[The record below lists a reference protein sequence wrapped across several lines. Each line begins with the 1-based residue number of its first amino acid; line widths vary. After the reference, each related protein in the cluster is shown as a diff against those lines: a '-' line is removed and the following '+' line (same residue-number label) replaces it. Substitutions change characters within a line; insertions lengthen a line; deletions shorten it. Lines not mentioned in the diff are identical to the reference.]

1 LVADAKTQQKF
12 GIKGQ
17 VLRRGD
23 AGYEEARKKA
33 VWHAGTPARF
43 PEVIVRARDESDV
56 AGAVRLARAEGRK
69 LAVRSGGHSW
79 SGSHLRDGIVLIDLS
94 QLKDVSINAK
104 DMTATAQPGLQG
116 AEVDDA
122 LAKHDRF
129 FPIGH
134 CKGVCIGGYLLQ
146 GGFAWRGRE
155 FGPSCMSITG
165 IDVVTADGEMIHAD
179 ETHNPDLF
187 WAARGAGPGFFAVVT
202 RFYLKLYP
210 RHKVTLKNIYV
221 YPPDVWE
228 PIYRWSRSIEP
239 KLPAEVE
246 INTLMYRDEAV
257 TKDGPVVSVL
267 ATAYANAEQ
276 HARDVLSV
284 FETCPVRD
292 RALVAEIGA
301 TTTLSE
307 LSSYGT
313 AAHYPADKRFIADN
327 MWTHASFD
335 ELEPG
340 LRAIQAGLPPAP
352 SHMVWFPWTLTPERP
367 PMAYSVEDELYIA
380 LYGAWSDPADDEKYK
395 SFVTERLRA
404 MEPVSTG
411 IQLAD
416 ENLINRPR
424 HFLTDANFRRLDKIC
439 AAYDPDGLFVSW
451 LGRPTVAGSPG
462 S

>member
-1 LVADAKTQQKF
+1 MIADHGAESRF

-23 AGYEEARKKA
+23 AGYEEARRNA

-43 PEVIVRARDESDV
+43 PAVIVQALDENDV
-56 AGAVRLARAEGRK
+56 IGAVRLARDEGRQI
-69 LAVRSGGHSW
+69 AVRSGGHSW
-79 SGSHLRDGIVLIDLS
+79 SGSHLRDGVVLIDLS
-94 QLKDVSINAK
+94 RLRDISVNAPE
-104 DMTATAQPGLQG
+104 MTATAQPGLKG
-116 AEVDDA
+116 SEVDAA
-122 LAKHDRF
+122 LAEQNLF

-155 FGPSCMSITG
+155 FGPSCMSVTG
-165 IDVVTADGEMIHAD
+165 IDVVTADGRLIHID
-179 ETHNPDLF
+179 EAHDADLF
-187 WAARGAGPGFFAVVT
+187 WAARGAGPGFFAVAT
-202 RFYLKLYP
+202 RFYLKLYR
-210 RHKVTLKNIYV
+210 RHGITLKSFYI

-228 PIYRWSRSIEP
+228 RFLRWSRSIEG
-239 KLPAEVE
+239 KVPAEVE
-246 INTLMYRDEAV
+246 INTIMYRDESIS
-257 TKDGPVVSVL
+257 KDGPIVSVL
-267 ATAYANAEQ
+267 ATAYADSER

-292 RALVAEIGA
+292 RALYAEVGVP
-301 TTTLSE
+301 TTLGE
-307 LSSYGT
+307 LTSYGT
-313 AAHYPADKRFIADN
+313 ASHYPADKRFIADN

-335 ELEPG
+335 DLAPG

-352 SHMVWFPWTLTPERP
+352 SHMVWFPWTLTPQRP

-380 LYGAWSDPADDEKYK
+380 LYGAWSDAADDEKYK

-404 MEPVSTG
+404 MEPVATG

-424 HFLTDANFRRLDKIC
+424 HFLTDENFRRLDKIR
-439 AAYDPDGLFVSW
+439 AAFDPDGLFVSW
-451 LGRPTVAGSPG
+451 LGRPALG
-462 S
+462 

>member
-1 LVADAKTQQKF
+1 MADHGAGRF

-23 AGYEEARKKA
+23 AGYEEARRNA

-43 PEVIVRARDESDV
+43 PEVIVGAQDENDV
-56 AGAVRLARAEGRK
+56 IGAVRLARDEGRK
-69 LAVRSGGHSW
+69 IAVRSGGHSW

-94 QLKDVSINAK
+94 RLRDISVNAAE
-104 DMTATAQPGLQG
+104 MTATAQPGLKG
-116 AEVDDA
+116 SEVDAA
-122 LAKHDRF
+122 LAERNLF

-155 FGPSCMSITG
+155 FGPSCMSVTG
-165 IDVVTADGEMIHAD
+165 IDVVTANGEMIHID
-179 ETHNPDLF
+179 ETHNADLF
-187 WAARGAGPGFFAVVT
+187 WAARGAGPGFFAIAT
-202 RFYLKLYP
+202 RFYLKVYK
-210 RHKVTLKNIYV
+210 RHEITLKNFYI
-221 YPPDVWE
+221 YPPDVWDRFL
-228 PIYRWSRSIEP
+228 RWSRSIEAQV
-239 KLPAEVE
+239 PAEVE
-246 INTLMYRDEAV
+246 INTILYRDESI

-267 ATAYANAEQ
+267 ATAYGDDER

-292 RALVAEIGA
+292 RALYTQIGVP
-301 TTTLSE
+301 TTLGE
-307 LSSYGT
+307 LTSYGT
-313 AAHYPADKRFIADN
+313 ASHYPAGKRFIADN

-352 SHMVWFPWTLTPERP
+352 SHMVWFPWTLTPKRP

-380 LYGAWSDPADDEKYK
+380 LYGAWSDAADDDKYR

-404 MEPVSTG
+404 MEPVASG

-424 HFLTDANFRRLDKIC
+424 HFLTDENFRRIDKIRSTF
-439 AAYDPDGLFVSW
+439 DPDGLFVSW
-451 LGRPTVAGSPG
+451 LGRPAMG
-462 S
+462 

>member
-1 LVADAKTQQKF
+1 MGADHDSQKKL

-23 AGYEEARKKA
+23 AGYEEARRSA
-33 VWHAGTPARF
+33 VWHAGTPGRF
-43 PEVIVRARDESDV
+43 PEVIVRAQDENDV
-56 AGAVRLARAEGRK
+56 VGAVRLARDEGRK
-69 LAVRSGGHSW
+69 VAVRSGGHSW

-94 QLKDVSINAK
+94 QLRDVSVNAA

-116 AEVDDA
+116 AEVDA
-122 LAKHDRF
+122 ELAKRDLF

-155 FGPSCMSITG
+155 FGPSCMSVTG
-165 IDVVTADGEMIHAD
+165 IDAVTADGKTIHAD
-179 ETHNPDLF
+179 ETHNADLF

-202 RFYLKLYP
+202 RFYLKLYR
-210 RHKVTLKNIYV
+210 RHKVTLKSLYI
-221 YPPDVWE
+221 YPPDVWKQ
-228 PIYRWSRSIEP
+228 IYRWSRSIEP

-246 INTLMYRDEAV
+246 INTIMYRDESIS
-257 TKDGPVVSVL
+257 KDGPIVSVL
-267 ATAYANAEQ
+267 ATAYADSEQ

-284 FETCPVRD
+284 FETCPVRG
-292 RALVAEIGA
+292 RALFAEVGVA
-301 TTTLSE
+301 TTLGE

-340 LRAIQAGLPPAP
+340 LRAIQADFPPPP
-352 SHMVWFPWTLTPERP
+352 SHLVWFPWTLTPERP

-380 LYGAWSDPADDEKYK
+380 FYGAWSDASDDEK
-395 SFVTERLRA
+395 FRNIVTGRMRA

-424 HFLTDANFRRLDKIC
+424 HFLTDENFRRVDEIRT
-439 AAYDPDGLFVSW
+439 AFDPDNLFVSW
-451 LGRPTVAGSPG
+451 LGRPAVGSRP
-462 S
+462 